1 MNPNNHFSQFK
12 PQRTYFPNPNPQSF
26 PPPQNQTLI
35 IPPNFPQ
42 NLLPSLQ
49 KYLSTST
56 HQLYQPMVP
65 SGSLHPG
72 VMQYPSIVSP
82 LRLKPFQSGIQV
94 QFGSGVLLPA
104 SAGGSPYLSRIS
116 QGNNTFGNHRFDIRP
131 ASAQLNNAKNEKIK
145 NEKIEDPNNLSKK
158 KKNPLPTQNK
168 ISEVE
173 KTQISEKNNK
183 ITSQENIIKNQEQRL
198 EKGFSIF
205 SEEQKK
211 EEVMGSCLSFA
222 ELEQMKLK
230 HQGIN
235 F

>member
-1 MNPNNHFSQFK
+1 M
-12 PQRTYFPNPNPQSF
+12 
-26 PPPQNQTLI
+26 
-35 IPPNFPQ
+35 
-42 NLLPSLQ
+42 
-49 KYLSTST
+49 
-56 HQLYQPMVP
+56 
-65 SGSLHPG
+65 
-72 VMQYPSIVSP
+72 
-82 LRLKPFQSGIQV
+82 
-94 QFGSGVLLPA
+94 
-104 SAGGSPYLSRIS
+104 
-116 QGNNTFGNHRFDIRP
+116 
-131 ASAQLNNAKNEKIK
+131 
-145 NEKIEDPNNLSKK
+145 SKK
-158 KKNPLPTQNK
+158 KKNPLSTQNK

-173 KTQISEKNNK
+173 KTRISEKNNK